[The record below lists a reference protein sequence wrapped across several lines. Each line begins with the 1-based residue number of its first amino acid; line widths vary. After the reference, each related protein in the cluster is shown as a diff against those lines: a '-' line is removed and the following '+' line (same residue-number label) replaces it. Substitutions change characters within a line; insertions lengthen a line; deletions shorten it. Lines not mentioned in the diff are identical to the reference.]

1 VSCFLYSRE
10 CPTQLWLVLTRVSNT
25 SQVYLRECPTQL
37 KCGML
42 DDLLDVIDLEEK
54 RSGDEVPTH
63 PKSRPHENVWYKL
76 VE

>member
-1 VSCFLYSRE
+1 
-10 CPTQLWLVLTRVSNT
+10 
-25 SQVYLRECPTQL
+25 
-37 KCGML
+37 ML